1 MGQILSF
8 KGWLT
13 SHNIK
18 QSEIAELLGVSYN
31 AVNNKVNGKQ
41 AFTLA
46 QVAKICDTYNISADI
61 FLPEKLQKSN

>member
-8 KGWLT
+8 KGWLV

-18 QSEIAELLGVSYN
+18 QSEIADLLGLTIN
-31 AVNNKVNGKQ
+31 AVNMKVNGKQ

-46 QVAKICDTYNISADI
+46 QVAKICDTYGVSADI
-61 FLPEKLQKSN
+61 FLPDKLQSSN